1 MEWILKYSE
10 DAYKDLESLDNSQ
23 QKLVIKAIRKVLENP
38 LPKNEGG
45 YGKPLENQSGI
56 KLAGL
61 LKIKLLKIGIRVVYK
76 IERKDGVME
85 IIVIS
90 VRDDKK
96 VYKTAQKRIEKT
108 PPSVKRSF

>member
-10 DAYKDLESLDNSQ
+10 DAYNDLIDLDNSQ
-23 QKLVIKAIRKVLENP
+23 RKLVIKAIRKTLENP

-45 YGKPLENQSGI
+45 YGNPLENQSGS

-61 LKIKLLKIGIRVVYK
+61 LKIKLLKAGIRVVYS
-76 IERKDGVME
+76 IERKNGIME

-96 VYKTAQKRIEKT
+96 VYKIVQKRIN
-108 PPSVKRSF
+108 